1 MIFLTRITEYL
12 FLLHLLYEALGR
24 LEARQVVCLYYH
36 GCLLQDVAG
45 CLCCTMF
52 DDETS
57 EREIARQTI
66 QDPVPYPSQVW
77 GKISKEARRFVDG
90 LLRKNPSERMTI
102 KQVLE
107 HEWFKQYS
115 KSPELR
121 QKTKTRTKSLFS
133 LYTNDDLTTGTNC
146 K

>member
-1 MIFLTRITEYL
+1 MLCGFLP
-12 FLLHLLYEALGR
+12 
-24 LEARQVVCLYYH
+24 
-36 GCLLQDVAG
+36 
-45 CLCCTMF
+45 F

-133 LYTNDDLTTGTNC
+133 LYTNDDITQGNVC